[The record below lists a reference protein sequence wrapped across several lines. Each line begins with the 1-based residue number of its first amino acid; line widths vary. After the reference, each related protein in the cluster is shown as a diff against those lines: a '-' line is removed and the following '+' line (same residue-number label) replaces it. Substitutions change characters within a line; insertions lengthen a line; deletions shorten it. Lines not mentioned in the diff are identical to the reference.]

1 MKPPKKKRNKIIEL
15 GSGPSLVR
23 IYTINRSDGYPQH
36 TVAWKEGGRRKTRVF
51 ANLDEA
57 RLIARQQVVRLTNI
71 VEGAGEVSLRDVE
84 IFQHCEAKAREQGV
98 SLTAAVDEWMA
109 ARKILN
115 KADLIEAVRFFEANR
130 RDFLPVKSVAE
141 VADEFVRSRAA
152 SGMSRAYVKTAEHT
166 TKKFVEVFP
175 VPIGEITVQQIDKY
189 LGGLKGVAPTT
200 KNSRRRIIVTM
211 FSFAKK
217 QGYLHP
223 DRQTAAQLSA
233 TYKVPDK
240 EVTIFTPD
248 EMRRIL
254 LAANARILP
263 TIALGGFTG
272 IRTAEIGKLRW
283 EDINWD
289 RGYIEVRAKVA
300 KTAARRLVPIPE
312 NLKGWLAPWRHETG
326 KIVTLTS
333 VAGALNT
340 TGTKAGIPGGWRQN
354 ALRHS
359 FISYRVA
366 ETSDVPRT
374 ALEAGNSPKMIF
386 RHYREVVDEEAA
398 KAWFSIEPPDGWM
411 PKELPWPVRERIRK
425 AAEQREIDNGN
436 GA

>member
-1 MKPPKKKRNKIIEL
+1 
-15 GSGPSLVR
+15 
-23 IYTINRSDGYPQH
+23 
-36 TVAWKEGGRRKTRVF
+36 
-51 ANLDEA
+51 
-57 RLIARQQVVRLTNI
+57 
-71 VEGAGEVSLRDVE
+71 
-84 IFQHCEAKAREQGV
+84 
-98 SLTAAVDEWMA
+98 
-109 ARKILN
+109 
-115 KADLIEAVRFFEANR
+115 
-130 RDFLPVKSVAE
+130 VKSVAE

-152 SGMSRAYVKTAEHT
+152 SGMSRAYVKTAEQA
-166 TKKFVEVFP
+166 TKKFVEAFP

-189 LGGLKGVAPTT
+189 LGGLKGVVATT
-200 KNSRRRIIVTM
+200 RNSRRRIIVTM
-211 FSFAKK
+211 FSFARK

-248 EMRRIL
+248 EMQRIL

-283 EDINWD
+283 EDIKWD

-300 KTAARRLVPIPE
+300 KTAARRLVPIPG
-312 NLKGWLAPWRHETG
+312 NLKAWLAPWRHETG
-326 KIVTLTS
+326 RIVTLTS

-340 TGTKAGIPGGWRQN
+340 TGTKAGISGGWRQN

-386 RHYREVVDEEAA
+386 RHYREVVDENAA
-398 KAWFSIEPPDGWM
+398 REWFSIEPPEGWV
-411 PKELPWPVRERIRK
+411 PKELPWPVRERIRR
-425 AAEQREIDNGN
+425 ALEERGFDTGDEA
-436 GA
+436 